1 MVSGDNLSGR
11 WAGTVVQGSNT
22 ARVFVTLA
30 VQDGAVT
37 GSYEIPTAPSEER
50 TGTFSGTLNGSSLV
64 VTLVEYEQVQFELS
78 VLEADGEIVLFG
90 HTQLVGAAPR
100 FATVTIYKFGN
111 LFRMIAGFWI
121 P

>member
-1 MVSGDNLSGR
+1 MVNGENLSGR

-22 ARVFVTLA
+22 ASVFVTIS
-30 VQDGAVT
+30 VQDDAVT

-50 TGTFSGTLNGSSLV
+50 TGTFSGTLNDNSLV
-64 VTLVEYEQVQFELS
+64 VTLVEHQQIQFELRI
-78 VLEADGEIVLFG
+78 LETGGEIMIFG
-90 HTQLVGAAPR
+90 YTQLAGTVPR
-100 FATVTIYKFGN
+100 LATVTIYKFGN

>member
-22 ARVFVTLA
+22 ASVFVTIA

-50 TGTFSGTLNGSSLV
+50 TGTFSGTINDDSLV
-64 VTLVEYEQVQFELS
+64 VTLVEHAQVQFHLRI
-78 VLEADGEIVLFG
+78 LETAGEMMIFG
-90 HTQLVGAAPR
+90 YTQLAGVAPR
-100 FATVTIYKFGN
+100 LATVTIYKFGN

>member
-22 ARVFVTLA
+22 ARVFVTIA
-30 VQDGAVT
+30 VQDGAVS

-50 TGTFSGTLNGSSLV
+50 TGTFSGTLNGNLLV
-64 VTLVEYEQVQFELS
+64 VTLGEYEVKFELRIH
-78 VLEADGEIVLFG
+78 EADGELMIFG
-90 HTQLVGAAPR
+90 YTELVGVAPR

-111 LFRMIAGFWI
+111 LFRMLAGFWI